1 VSRSAPKR
9 RAESGRRR
17 GAKEPKPGPRRRA
30 EPVPA
35 PVEEPRE
42 PAAAPTRPPRSRRR
56 LLLAGGALL
65 GIAGVAAVVA
75 RALGQ
80 EPDWLGRTGSVALSM
95 LLSAALAGRTGGRPF
110 VFGLLAGACATA
122 AVVTGSDLLLG
133 GATVG
138 VVAIG
143 SVLAVVGTVPASR
156 IVDAVREVVVAAVVA
171 GSSALAAYGFAPHLD
186 LERFKYLTLGLALV
200 GGFAMIY
207 RLGAGLHGLGTRG
220 LLTVVVGTV
229 LLAFTVAYA
238 ELLRRYGTP
247 DVAHT
252 LAVWAQWMHDH
263 LGGVPRPL
271 VLLLGVPALT
281 WGTHMRARRRQG
293 WWVCLFGVA
302 ATAPIGE
309 GLLDPT
315 HTWTEAVLASAYG
328 VAGGVL
334 LGIVL
339 IWVDVWFTLPRAS
352 ARRAVTPVALRPEPR
367 RTEPLL

>member
-1 VSRSAPKR
+1 M
-9 RAESGRRR
+9 
-17 GAKEPKPGPRRRA
+17 
-30 EPVPA
+30 
-35 PVEEPRE
+35 
-42 PAAAPTRPPRSRRR
+42 R
-56 LLLAGGALL
+56 LSLGALL

-80 EPDWLGRTGSVALSM
+80 EPEWLGRAGSVALAM

-110 VFGLLAGACATA
+110 VFGLLAGVCSTA
-122 AVVTGSDLLLG
+122 AVVTRSDLLLG

-143 SVLAVVGTVPASR
+143 SVLAVLATVPATR
-156 IVDAVREVVVAAVVA
+156 IVDAVREVVVAGFVA

-186 LERFKYLTLGLALV
+186 LARFEYLTLGLAIV
-200 GGFAMIY
+200 GCFVMIY

-252 LAVWAQWMHDH
+252 LAVWAQWTHDH

-302 ATAPIGE
+302 ATAPIAQ

-315 HTWTEAVLASAYG
+315 HTWTEAVLAATYG
-328 VAGGVL
+328 MAGGVV
-334 LGIVL
+334 LGVVL
-339 IWVDVWFTLPRAS
+339 IWLDVWFTLPRSS
-352 ARRAVTPVALRPEPR
+352 ARRAAAPVALRPEPR

>member
-1 VSRSAPKR
+1 VKRPRERRPLVSRTPPS
-9 RAESGRRR
+9 
-17 GAKEPKPGPRRRA
+17 
-30 EPVPA
+30 
-35 PVEEPRE
+35 PRE
-42 PAAAPTRPPRSRRR
+42 PRTTAPDPAPAVTADRTATDGASSPSSRRLSGSR
-56 LLLAGGALL
+56 VLLLLGLLLAA
-65 GIAGVAAVVA
+65 AAVTAIVA

-80 EPDWLGRTGSVALSM
+80 EPDWLGRVGSVVLAAVLTS
-95 LLSAALAGRTGGRPF
+95 ALAARTGGRPF
-110 VFGLLAGACATA
+110 VFGLLAALCSAA
-122 AVVTGSDLLLG
+122 AVLTESDLLLG

-138 VVAIG
+138 VVAIA
-143 SVLAVVGTVPASR
+143 SVLAVVGTVAATR
-156 IVDAVREVVVAAVVA
+156 VVDAVREVVVAALISGV
-171 GSSALAAYGFAPHLD
+171 GALAAYGFAPHLD
-186 LERFKYLTLGLALV
+186 LARFEYLTLGLALV
-200 GGFAMIY
+200 GGFVMIY
-207 RLGAGLHGLGTRG
+207 RLGAGFHGLGTRG

-252 LAVWAQWMHDH
+252 LAVWAQWTHDH

-302 ATAPIGE
+302 ATAPIGQ

-315 HTWTEAVLASAYG
+315 HTWTEAVLASTYG

-334 LGIVL
+334 LGIVV
-339 IWVDVWFTLPRAS
+339 IWVDVWLTLPRAS
-352 ARRAVTPVALRPEPR
+352 ARRVATPVALRPEPR
-367 RTEPLL
+367 RTQPLL